1 MTFNWSDI
9 LGEASPTGAPADL
22 IPIGKILT
30 RVKEA
35 TVSPAATG
43 KTMIEMVL
51 VVDGGPYDDEYLWN
65 NLVFPNHESKPG
77 HRRMF
82 LRALRSLGFTEAFL
96 RDNNPSPEDLARLMV
111 GRSVVANVS
120 HRDWEGDTR
129 TEVKSLHPPG
139 GEDELPPAPD
149 FAGAATAADV
159 PPPPPIPLHTDDA
172 SADVPL
178 PVPAEPPAEEE
189 APPPIPKLDED
200 QDPDGDDKP
209 PF

>member
-9 LGEASPTGAPADL
+9 LGEATPGGGPVDL
-22 IPIGKILT
+22 IPIGKHLT
-30 RVKEA
+30 RVKE
-35 TVSPAATG
+35 TKVTPTDTG

-82 LRALRSLGFTEAFL
+82 LRALRALGFSEAFL
-96 RDNNPSPEDLARLMV
+96 RDNNPTPEDLARLMV

-120 HRDWEGDTR
+120 HRNWEGDDR

-139 GEDELPPAPD
+139 GEDEVPPAPA
-149 FAGAATAADV
+149 FAGTDSDV

-178 PVPAEPPAEEE
+178 PVPAEEPAEE

-200 QDPDGDDKP
+200 TDDDGNEEP
-209 PF
+209 APF